1 MNEMLYKWDGQI
13 ISNMEELITR
23 NEDATEAISKATKK

>member
-13 ISNMEELITR
+13 ISNMEELVSR
-23 NEDATEAISKATKK
+23 NEDNIELISGALKK